1 MRKKLQFGILT
12 GILILIIGS
21 LFLFHHPSREIR
33 DLPLILESG
42 RLAVLTHGNSMGFTV
57 VGDSISGFQYE
68 IIKAFADSLG
78 VELVVSEQNDLKNCI
93 SELKSGDYD
102 IIANFIP
109 VTTQWEK
116 DLKFTIP
123 IFSSH
128 QVLVQRISNDSSAS
142 VKIKKQNELA
152 NDSIYIS
159 ANSPFKMLLEHLS
172 DDIADTIHI
181 LEIENKSTEEM
192 VLLVAEGK
200 VKYTI
205 CDEQFAKRFKIK
217 YPGIDISLP
226 IGFTQRLAWAVHPES
241 PLLLEKLNAFLD
253 DFIGSSDYWAI
264 YRKYY

>member
-1 MRKKLQFGILT
+1 MRKKVQVGILT
-12 GILILIIGS
+12 GLLVLFIGS
-21 LFLFHHPSREIR
+21 VFLFHRPNRQIR
-33 DLPLILESG
+33 DLPFILKSG
-42 RLAVLTHGNSMGFTV
+42 RLAVLTHGNSMGFFV
-57 VGDSISGFQYE
+57 NGDSVSGFQYE

-78 VELVVSEQNDLKNCI
+78 VELVVTEQNDLKSCI
-93 SELKSGDYD
+93 SELQNGDYD
-102 IIANFIP
+102 VIANFLPI
-109 VTTQWEK
+109 TTEWKKEIS
-116 DLKFTIP
+116 FTIP

-128 QVLVQRISNDSSAS
+128 QVLVQRISNDSSDS

-181 LEIENKSTEEM
+181 LEIKNQSTEEM
-192 VLLVAEGK
+192 VRLVAAGK
-200 VKYTI
+200 IKYTI
-205 CDEQFAKRFKIK
+205 CDEQFAKKFKLQ
-217 YPGIDISLP
+217 YPNIDVSLP
-226 IGFTQRLAWAVHPES
+226 IGFTQQLAWAVHPES